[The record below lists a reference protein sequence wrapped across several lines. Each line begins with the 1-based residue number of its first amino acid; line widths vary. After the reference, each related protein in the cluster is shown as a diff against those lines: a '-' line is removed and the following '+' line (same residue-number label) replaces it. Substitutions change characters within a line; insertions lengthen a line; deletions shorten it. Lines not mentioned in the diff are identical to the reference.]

1 MKKVLLIIVLAFLFV
16 QCKKDDIQNVNDE
29 AKIPVK
35 LELSMNQDNRTLF
48 GLVLPEGKI
57 LWGNE
62 CGREYLYMAVPN
74 CTIYDGKVLGE
85 MIELTA
91 EFDIP
96 SERMVFTGEIP
107 ESKLL
112 KEGIVELYY
121 FGSACKEN
129 NVLNVKKLYHKGTGI
144 HIGMNMVLSVQKGN
158 MEELGNYH
166 LAKITATVSIKKDIK
181 GNIYIDLREEKIENL
196 NSIVKLDLL
205 GIKKLY
211 GTAVAPQYFKVQWN
225 EETMSFEEYREE
237 VPNSCFYVNEKNEK
251 YCYISLLPKYKNVYL
266 ESPRGRIY
274 FDDLRGGQIYIGKMT
289 GDIDEALPLQWEYI
303 GE

>member
-1 MKKVLLIIVLAFLFV
+1 MKKLLFIMVLPLLFV
-16 QCKKDDIQNVNDE
+16 QCKKDDIDEVNDE
-29 AKIPVK
+29 AKIPVR

-57 LWGNE
+57 LWGNNYGKE
-62 CGREYLYMAVPN
+62 HLYMAVPN
-74 CTIYDGKVLGE
+74 CTKYDGKVLGE
-85 MIELTA
+85 LIRLTA
-91 EFDIP
+91 KFDIP
-96 SERMVFTGEIP
+96 SEKLVFTGEIP
-107 ESKLL
+107 ESKFLG
-112 KEGIVELYY
+112 EGVISIYY
-121 FGSACKEN
+121 FGNTCMDYNAM
-129 NVLNVKKLYHKGTGI
+129 NVKQHFYGETNI
-144 HIGMNMVLSVQKGN
+144 PIGMSMILTVQYGD
-158 MEELGNYH
+158 MENLGNYH
-166 LAKITATVSIKKDIK
+166 LAKITAKASINKDID
-181 GNIYIDLREEKIENL
+181 GNLYIELREEKIENI

-251 YCYISLLPKYKNVYL
+251 CCYISLLPKYNEVYL
-266 ESPRGRIY
+266 ECSRGRIY
-274 FDDLRGGQIYIGKMT
+274 FDNMRDGQLYVGKMS